1 MAFFRKGP
9 TLEDAGVGKSEEFG
23 ELVRRSGDVLTRGQ
37 RRVADYIVR
46 HFDECAFQ
54 TSADIGKKAGV
65 SEATVFR
72 FSTTLGF
79 KRFSRLQKFIRS
91 GLVQRRIQRAAK
103 PLEGIGDE
111 GAILAQ
117 VAQFDAEN
125 VHQTMSQTSAANLRK
140 AAELILA
147 APAICTIGMRSSAAT
162 AFYLTAA
169 LNQLFGNVTPLSL
182 GLCDDI
188 DRLRGMPAG
197 TVVVGVSFFRYATQ
211 TLKIMRH
218 ARALG
223 LPTIVITDSVMAP
236 PARFGD
242 VVLLAA
248 TASIHFLPS
257 QTAGISLVN
266 ALLGCIALRGCDRVG
281 RSLKSFEKSLA
292 DADIF
297 CETP

>member
-1 MAFFRKGP
+1 MVDTSA
-9 TLEDAGVGKSEEFG
+9 EFG
-23 ELVRRSGDVLTRGQ
+23 ELVRRRANVLTRGQ
-37 RRVADYIVR
+37 RSVADYIAR

-72 FSTTLGF
+72 LSTTLGF
-79 KRFSRLQKFIRS
+79 RRFSGLQKFIRS
-91 GLVQRRIQRAAK
+91 GLVERRIQRAAK
-103 PLEGIGDE
+103 PLKGIEDE
-111 GAILAQ
+111 SAILAQ
-117 VAQFDAEN
+117 VTQFDVEN
-125 VHQTMSQTSAANLRK
+125 VRQTMSQTSAANLRK

-147 APAICTIGMRSSAAT
+147 APAICTIGTRSSAAT

-182 GLCDDI
+182 GLCGDI

-197 TVVVGVSFFRYATQ
+197 TVVVGISFFRYATQ

-223 LPTIVITDSVMAP
+223 LSTIVITDSVIAP

-242 VVLLAA
+242 IVLLAA

-266 ALLGCIALRGCDRVG
+266 ALLGCIALRGRERVG
-281 RSLKSFEKSLA
+281 HSLKSFEKSLA